1 MAIPL
6 RLAPRRPNTAV
17 CQQAART
24 AAIFRREGR
33 VTTALPSTA
42 MHPFTQLGAPMHS
55 TWPVWC
61 VYLVTV
67 PIGATPIVLGCLS
80 VIFRFGRPVPP
91 SGLSSLHSSC
101 RCVGLSLPGHAVAL
115 GCCEMVSHVSV
126 QLVGS
131 WGRVVARPRSPR
143 RACATPI
150 SMAAERPCTG
160 GCGVARPPAPVCL
173 WGGSCAG

>member
-17 CQQAART
+17 CQQAALT
-24 AAIFRREGR
+24 AAIFRREGG

-42 MHPFTQLGAPMHS
+42 MHPFTQLGAPMHA

-67 PIGATPIVLGCLS
+67 PIGASPTVLGCLS

-91 SGLSSLHSSC
+91 SGLKSLHTPR
-101 RCVGLSLPGHAVAL
+101 RCVGLSPPGYTCAL
-115 GCCEMVSHVSV
+115 GRCEV
-126 QLVGS
+126 
-131 WGRVVARPRSPR
+131 
-143 RACATPI
+143 I
-150 SMAAERPCTG
+150 
-160 GCGVARPPAPVCL
+160 
-173 WGGSCAG
+173 